1 MPHGIAGVSVP
12 RETGE
17 VKGVVPRPCLRR
29 FPRFL
34 RFLRD
39 LYEDEAAFQAYEGC
53 YIKMYLHTNI
63 IARIHIVGEM
73 YLNLPATARQ
83 MT

>member
-1 MPHGIAGVSVP
+1 MFNLRDAHVP
-12 RETGE
+12 AYEA
-17 VKGVVPRPCLRR
+17 
-29 FPRFL
+29 FL

-53 YIKMYLHTNI
+53 YIKMYLHTNS